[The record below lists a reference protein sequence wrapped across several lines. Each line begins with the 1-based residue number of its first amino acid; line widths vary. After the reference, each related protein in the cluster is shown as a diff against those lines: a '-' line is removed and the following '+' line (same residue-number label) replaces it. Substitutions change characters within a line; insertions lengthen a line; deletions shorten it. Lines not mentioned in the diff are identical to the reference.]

1 MISEWQELISRLS
14 PSAREEVEATRKAI
28 YEERFDRL
36 AKRIADP
43 GLDALIDGIT
53 RDLREHDA
61 KEDEA
66 QRRRTRV
73 RSGRIR
79 KLRAQLRARPEYK
92 RMLYD
97 RADLVTL
104 LREFTPGDRYVV
116 MEGPYEGQSVAIASM
131 RQLINLDIL
140 KGHVPVISPD
150 GWTRHIDEDYLIP
163 EPK

>member
-1 MISEWQELISRLS
+1 
-14 PSAREEVEATRKAI
+14 
-28 YEERFDRL
+28 
-36 AKRIADP
+36 
-43 GLDALIDGIT
+43 
-53 RDLREHDA
+53 
-61 KEDEA
+61 
-66 QRRRTRV
+66 
-73 RSGRIR
+73 
-79 KLRAQLRARPEYK
+79 
-92 RMLYD
+92 MLYD

>member
-1 MISEWQELISRLS
+1 MTSEWQELLSRLS

-61 KEDEA
+61 KEAEA

-73 RSGRIR
+73 RAGRIR
-79 KLRAQLRARPEYK
+79 KLRAQLRERPGEYK
-92 RMLYD
+92 RMLRD
-97 RADLVTL
+97 RADVVTL

-116 MEGPYEGQSVAIASM
+116 MEGPYEGQLVAIASM
-131 RQLINLDIL
+131 RRLINVKSGYVLVIVN
-140 KGHVPVISPD
+140 GYMRHVLQE
-150 GWTRHIDEDYLIP
+150 HLIP